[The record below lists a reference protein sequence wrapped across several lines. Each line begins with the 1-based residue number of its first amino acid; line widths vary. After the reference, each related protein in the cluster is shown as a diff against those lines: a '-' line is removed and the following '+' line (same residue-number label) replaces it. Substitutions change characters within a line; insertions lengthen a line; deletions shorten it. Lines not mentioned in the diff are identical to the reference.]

1 MFYILDEYNGN
12 DGGVCLDV
20 NNGTNYD
27 TIGLT
32 CSKYSF
38 NESSANDLKE
48 IMNGNKK
55 MAKGGKIEELEQE
68 IEILEKKYHK
78 KGQDYLNFGG
88 SEKVSQNLDKL
99 NSLIQQ
105 KKKMLIELKSSKM
118 AKGGGVEKPKRKKFL
133 LYTKPNNETNRG
145 YIALGEDV
153 REVLRDSRE
162 YPGSYYILYQGTG
175 TNDDLQK
182 VKSMFSNYSFDS
194 SIEIMETGGAVLGSN
209 FDIIIDN
216 KPLIQIFKDDFL
228 ETYNV
233 FYYLKEEKIPNELR
247 IILKGKKSLSPQ
259 EASVVY
265 QELLK
270 SNEIGKTFNVEVS
283 EYDKGGNIV
292 EYKIKEQSE
301 NSVIIEL
308 PFNAYKTEF
317 DLDDRINIQTK
328 VNEDLKKNFDWWGF
342 NVENDKTYVVLGKRK
357 YAKGGGI
364 ETKKIKWKPS
374 KNEKVE
380 GYVAKSFPYGG
391 KGDMLLTKTE
401 FVKKWSPRIESWIG
415 IKPNLSNVETFFLDY
430 SMDFKFI
437 GSDANSYRIYSPG
450 ESAKSK
456 QYVIQKLKANIQ
468 MSNGGEIE
476 LETPKVY
483 IEDYDSAY
491 SGKSY
496 GQWLDLSNFKTGQ
509 DVMDSI
515 GDIANDW
522 SKRKGEKV
530 ETISVTD
537 YENIPRSLAHE
548 WMSSKDYDFIVKAYD
563 VAKQKGIPLWVIG
576 DVLSDYSDSFEQSKE
591 GMIEFIDEN
600 YLGYANTDSD
610 LAYDYIEQNGGIKNL
625 AEEMIKRNFDYDK
638 YGRDTRLG
646 MSVEEE
652 KKYGYNKLDD
662 FDLGKQLVE
671 QYSDIRELPEN
682 ILKTNFNYKLFGD
695 YLSSFYNSYGGYYF
709 RN

>member
-1 MFYILDEYNGN
+1 MNWERAMKKAQQLGDGWRLPNKKEALMIYKQIWNLDEYYDNVKKAVSILPFLNFERGHTFWTSDEYN
-12 DGGVCLDV
+12 EYQSYVLSLGVK
-20 NNGTNYD
+20 
-27 TIGLT
+27 
-32 CSKYSF
+32 SKYNKPISTKRKF
-38 NESSANDLKE
+38 DAGYFFLVRDAKKMKSGGSLRNTYWEMVVISKDL
-48 IMNGNKK
+48 NKK
-55 MAKGGKIEELEQE
+55 EDKFYKDRFIVPAKSFEEAQKKATQDWSRKFKDDNLKLIEVMQ
-68 IEILEKKYHK
+68 YMT
-78 KGQDYLNFGG
+78 YRSNY
-88 SEKVSQNLDKL
+88 LDKY
-99 NSLIQQ
+99 
-105 KKKMLIELKSSKM
+105 ET
-118 AKGGGVEKPKRKKFL
+118 GGGIEKPKRRKFV
-133 LYTKPNNETNRG
+133 LYTNPNNITNNAYVTIGDR
-145 YIALGEDV
+145 V
-153 REVLRDSRE
+153 KNVLSSARL
-162 YPGSYYILYQGTG
+162 YPGSYEILYQAIG
-175 TNDDLQK
+175 TNADLDK
-182 VKSMFSNYSFDS
+182 AKALFPNYKFNS
-194 SIEIMETGGAVLGSN
+194 
-209 FDIIIDN
+209 
-216 KPLIQIFKDDFL
+216 
-228 ETYNV
+228 
-233 FYYLKEEKIPNELR
+233 EEKIM
-247 IILKGKKSLSPQ
+247 
-259 EASVVY
+259 
-265 QELLK
+265 
-270 SNEIGKTFNVEVS
+270 KT
-283 EYDKGGNIV
+283 
-292 EYKIKEQSE
+292 
-301 NSVIIEL
+301 
-308 PFNAYKTEF
+308 
-317 DLDDRINIQTK
+317 
-328 VNEDLKKNFDWWGF
+328 
-342 NVENDKTYVVLGKRK
+342 
-357 YAKGGGI
+357 
-364 ETKKIKWKPS
+364 
-374 KNEKVE
+374 
-380 GYVAKSFPYGG
+380 
-391 KGDMLLTKTE
+391 
-401 FVKKWSPRIESWIG
+401 
-415 IKPNLSNVETFFLDY
+415 
-430 SMDFKFI
+430 
-437 GSDANSYRIYSPG
+437 
-450 ESAKSK
+450 
-456 QYVIQKLKANIQ
+456 
-468 MSNGGEIE
+468 GGEIE